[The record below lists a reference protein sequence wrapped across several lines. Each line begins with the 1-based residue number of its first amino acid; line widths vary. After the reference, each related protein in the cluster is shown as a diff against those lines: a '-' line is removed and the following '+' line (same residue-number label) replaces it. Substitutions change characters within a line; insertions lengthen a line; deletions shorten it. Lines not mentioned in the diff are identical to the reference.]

1 MQSLMAQLSD
11 HYNGQ
16 EWQNNLHKWIHQLAS
31 MNSGDVQ
38 LNQQQIQSLLDNCVS
53 KMHQIDDIH
62 RRDYL
67 LDLIKLL
74 ANFFSNTALVLSSEL
89 AAGSLNCLQLVLS
102 CCQQFSSDTDIAQA
116 KMILLKRLQYNLRR
130 ETSHSNTRNDSAE
143 GHPELMP
150 SSEQFIHQLTS
161 KFAKLERTKW
171 SPKLQCFLPVRNKC
185 GKMIRTLT
193 EDILLQYLHSDSLQ
207 PLILELINLP
217 SDFITLKDNQLQV
230 EDSIPTSFLESIIE
244 INRISNKITDNRTI
258 EIINTRIWH
267 RNFDIFESELLKVL
281 KETISSEDVLT
292 AEEIRNHIQD
302 HVIVKVCAAS
312 PCLFEV
318 ASRLLC
324 SLTLQSGINL
334 ILLTFVQEFFRLVL
348 DYNTRK
354 SECTPIY
361 VSIPIELRQIFTWL
375 TRFKKSSDVTSISI
389 VAKEMRSLLKVPW
402 IDKDL
407 WWLIICFGRILMHVA
422 IDVALVGNEQYVDDA
437 IQILFWHATPLV
449 RTLGTTDTSNFRDFV
464 AYLRDY
470 IKSKGNPEVSM
481 NEKVIPFN
489 NYGLNIVASFVILM
503 LPLHL
508 SSTLE
513 IKRICKPICLALI
526 GNTRDYLEV
535 ILHLLDDH
543 QVKWKKIDD
552 THIHIYTDILH
563 DLIQSIESEL
573 KAIDNNTLNL
583 KKNTINYLESYKNRV
598 QSLKVRSEMI

>member
-1 MQSLMAQLSD
+1 MAQLSD

-53 KMHQIDDIH
+53 KMHQVK
-62 RRDYL
+62 DYL

-130 ETSHSNTRNDSAE
+130 ETSHSNTRNDSTE

-150 SSEQFIHQLTS
+150 SSEQFIYQLTS

-267 RNFDIFESELLKVL
+267 RNFDMFESELLKVL

-318 ASRLLC
+318 ASRLL
-324 SLTLQSGINL
+324 
-334 ILLTFVQEFFRLVL
+334 
-348 DYNTRK
+348 
-354 SECTPIY
+354 
-361 VSIPIELRQIFTWL
+361 
-375 TRFKKSSDVTSISI
+375 
-389 VAKEMRSLLKVPW
+389 W

-598 QSLKVRSEMI
+598 QSLKIVLTALVCQITKYYGLRQIYDAN